1 MTEVRV
7 RVAVRLR
14 PLLPRELLHAH
25 RECLRVVPGAPQV
38 ILGSDQLFSFDHAF
52 GPTATQGEVYESCVR
67 PLTRCLLDGINATVF
82 CYGQTGSGKTYT
94 LGGGK
99 MDSEGGIISC
109 LAKDVFSL
117 LDKRQH
123 SNGMEVTVRVSYLE
137 LYKEELRDLLELDTS
152 HKDLQIRDDF
162 KGNTVVVG
170 AKEVVVSSS
179 EELLN
184 VLELGNALRQTGTTR
199 MNEHSS
205 RSHTVL
211 TLWLRQRLPAGPDRP
226 ERLSKFC
233 VVDLAGSERV
243 GKTGNTGVRFEES
256 VHINT
261 GLLALGNVIRAL
273 AHPGR
278 QRSSYIPYRHA
289 KITRLLR
296 DSLGG
301 NACTL
306 MMACVSPSHHSFAE
320 SLSVLKFA
328 SKSHRIRHHVEMAM
342 PEQDSEETTML
353 TSDDPTNKDI
363 QPPSGTDSTAE
374 QEVSPRE
381 ASSYSS
387 LVQQAAALL
396 AEVCGPESQN
406 DALIGKVHEWQKR
419 AKAVSQSC
427 CDDDVSWSDER
438 DSPHLVTISQLRQ
451 DLKKCQESLETEAQL
466 VAQKDAKLKQVQK
479 EAQELLQK
487 QNILLQTFCEEKAQ
501 TERMVDQQ
509 ILIDRLRCDLM
520 ALRGKGSADSCK
532 AHHRPHSA
540 SLIRPSCGHML
551 ISKLRPCLPTES
563 LERLMAT
570 FKISNQLLQS
580 QEEVKD
586 FCPLLKQT
594 GEIQGQQKDNFVSG
608 LGWTSRQKKSALKEK
623 VFGIDQPSK
632 QTTQQATWTKRQATG
647 RSRLKDQR
655 QRAGLIQRRIQMLS
669 TNMSL
674 KEELVKEMEKT
685 EKETLAA
692 VRREAGDHREDD
704 ALAWLSEQSR
714 QARLALRH
722 SLQHMDLQ
730 RAQLQR
736 SLRRPSPESSENS
749 ADSEPDRLDSVRESI
764 NKLWPK
770 EKADEPCWLDEAEEL
785 ELLRRA
791 AQRELDEELS
801 KSEEVR
807 QRRDACQQR
816 KNALETERLR
826 SSQVLSQDLLRVSM
840 RLETL
845 EEKTASGSKQAAMT
859 ELEKEKEMLKQKR
872 DSLDSKLKDSAVLT
886 VEEEQLEEAVQV
898 LEAELDF
905 KQRCIQDKQEK
916 AWSSSQRHSACVSDI
931 TGKLRGLSQSQAS
944 ELLVKYFGKVMDLRQ
959 AEACL
964 RLYCEELE
972 IYCAEQ
978 EEARTELEAAVQ
990 NLALDADRR
999 LTQQQQEHHRNM
1011 RFLMSKL
1018 KEGASSGEAQEVIK
1032 GRVQNLEKELFFYK
1046 HCSRKLRKQL
1056 KESQCADHSPR
1067 TEETL
1072 PELNLSKDG
1081 KRFSR
1086 HQSPSSSSSSA
1097 ENAKTPVDHQIGA
1110 IARCHGYSERR
1121 PPHPHG
1127 TRATV
1132 ALHRRK
1138 LRELTGPARDSVV
1151 DTGIEMLSDDSLEV
1165 STGSETHDCSNV
1177 RSVGLDS

>member
-1 MTEVRV
+1 MTEVRI

-52 GPTATQGEVYESCVR
+52 GPSASQGEVYESCVR

-94 LGGGK
+94 LGGNK
-99 MDSEGGIISC
+99 MDAEGGIISC

-117 LDKRQH
+117 LEKRQH
-123 SNGMEVTVRVSYLE
+123 CDGVEVTVRVSYLE
-137 LYKEELRDLLELDTS
+137 LYKEELRDLLELNTS

-162 KGNTVVVG
+162 RGNTVVVG
-170 AKEVVVSSS
+170 AKEVAISSC
-179 EELLN
+179 EDLLN
-184 VLELGNALRQTGTTR
+184 VLEVGNALRQTGATR

-211 TLWLRQRLPAGPDRP
+211 TLWLRQRGPAGPDKP
-226 ERLSKFC
+226 ERVSKFC

-261 GLLALGNVIRAL
+261 GLLALGKVIRAL

-278 QRSSYIPYRHA
+278 QRSAYVPYRHA

-306 MMACVSPSHHSFAE
+306 MVACVSPSHHSFAE

-328 SKSHRIRHHVEMAM
+328 SKSRRIRQHAEVATA
-342 PEQDSEETTML
+342 EQNSEETFTTML
-353 TSDDPTNKDI
+353 SSDDPPGNDI
-363 QPPSGTDSTAE
+363 QPLRPSGSDSTPE
-374 QEVSPRE
+374 QEVSHRE
-381 ASSYSS
+381 ASPYSS
-387 LVQQAAALL
+387 LVQQAADLL
-396 AEVCGPESQN
+396 AEVCGPDFQN
-406 DALIGKVHEWQKR
+406 DTLTRRVHEWQKR
-419 AKAVSQSC
+419 AKTVSQSC
-427 CDDDVSWSDER
+427 RSNDVSWSNER
-438 DSPHLVTISQLRQ
+438 DSPHLVTIGQLRQ

-466 VAQKDAKLKQVQK
+466 RAQKDAKLKQVQK
-479 EAQELLQK
+479 EVQELLQK
-487 QNILLQTFCEEKAQ
+487 QNVLLQTFCDEKTQ
-501 TERMVDQQ
+501 TERLVDQQ

-520 ALRGKGSADSCK
+520 AMRGQTPGTSCK
-532 AHHRPHSA
+532 AHRRPDSA

-551 ISKLRPCLPTES
+551 INKIRPGPTAES

-570 FKISNQLLQS
+570 FKTSNQRLQS
-580 QEEVKD
+580 EEEVKD

-594 GEIQGQQKDNFVSG
+594 TELQGQEKDNLVSG

-623 VFGIDQPSK
+623 SFRLDHTSK
-632 QTTQQATWTKRQATG
+632 QTTQQATWTKRQAAEYC
-647 RSRLKDQR
+647 RMKNPR
-655 QRAGLIQRRIQMLS
+655 QRASLIQRKIQMLS
-669 TNMSL
+669 ANICL

-685 EKETLAA
+685 EQEMLAS
-692 VRREAGDHREDD
+692 VRRDAGDHREDD
-704 ALAWLSEQSR
+704 ALAWLLEQSR

-736 SLRRPSPESSENS
+736 SIRRPSPQSSDNS
-749 ADSEPDRLDSVRESI
+749 GEHKPDKVDSVVESR

-770 EKADEPCWLDEAEEL
+770 EMACEPCWLDEAEEL
-785 ELLRRA
+785 ELQRRA
-791 AQRELDEELS
+791 ARQELDEELS

-807 QRRDACQQR
+807 RRRDACLQH
-816 KNALETERLR
+816 KNALENERLR
-826 SSQVLSQDLLRVSM
+826 SSQVLNQDLLRVSM

-845 EEKTASGSKQAAMT
+845 EKKTASSSKLASMT
-859 ELEKEKEMLKQKR
+859 ELDKEKEMLRKKR
-872 DSLDSKLKDSAVLT
+872 DCLDSQLKDSTVLT

-905 KQRCIQDKQEK
+905 KQRSIQDRQEK
-916 AWSSSQRHSACVSDI
+916 VRSSAPRNITRICDV
-931 TGKLRGLSQSQAS
+931 TGKMRALSQSQAS
-944 ELLVKYFGKVMDLRQ
+944 ELLVKYFSKVVDLRQ
-959 AEACL
+959 AQACL

-978 EEARTELEAAVQ
+978 EHARAELELACD

-999 LTQQQQEHHRNM
+999 LTQQQQEHHRNSC
-1011 RFLMSKL
+1011 FLISKL
-1018 KEGASSGEAQEVIK
+1018 KEGNSSGEAQDAIK
-1032 GRVQNLEKELFFYK
+1032 ERLQNLEKELFFYK

-1056 KESQCADHSPR
+1056 KESQCADQSLR
-1067 TEETL
+1067 AEETA
-1072 PELNLSKDG
+1072 PELTGSKDG
-1081 KRFSR
+1081 KKFSR
-1086 HQSPSSSSSSA
+1086 QQSPSSSSSSA
-1097 ENAKTPVDHQIGA
+1097 ENPKMPAEHQIGA
-1110 IARCHGYSERR
+1110 IARFHGYSERR
-1121 PPHPHG
+1121 PPPPHG
-1127 TRATV
+1127 TRTTV
-1132 ALHRRK
+1132 GLRRRK
-1138 LRELTGPARDSVV
+1138 LRELAGRARDSVV
-1151 DTGIEMLSDDSLEV
+1151 DTGIEMLSDDSLDATT
-1165 STGSETHDCSNV
+1165 SSETPDFV
-1177 RSVGLDS
+1177 AM